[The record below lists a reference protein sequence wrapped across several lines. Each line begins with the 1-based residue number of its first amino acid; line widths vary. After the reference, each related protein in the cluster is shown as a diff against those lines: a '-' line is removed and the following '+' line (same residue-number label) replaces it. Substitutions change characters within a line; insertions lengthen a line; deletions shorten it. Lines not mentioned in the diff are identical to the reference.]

1 MAGVRL
7 QSVSKKFGE
16 TVVVDDVTLD
26 IADREFMVL
35 VGPSG
40 CGKSTTLRMI
50 AGLETSSGG
59 DIFIGDRRVNDL
71 GPKDRDIA
79 MVFQNYAL
87 YPHMNVYDNMAF
99 ALKMR
104 HMPRAEID
112 QRVKEAADILGL
124 GPLLKRK
131 PKEMSGGQRQR
142 AALGR
147 AIVRHPA
154 VFLMDE
160 PLSNLDA
167 KLRVQTRTEIVK
179 LHQRV
184 ATTMI
189 YVTHDQ
195 IEAMTMGHRIVVMKD
210 GVVQQVAPPQE
221 VYDRPANQFVAGFIG
236 SPTMSFLPCRIESD
250 GDALYARGPSF
261 KVRIPDERRPAL
273 RAAPAEAQAV
283 TLGVR
288 PEDISLHAD
297 ASSSIAAVVDVVE
310 PLGSEQVLYFTCDGE
325 RITARAPAE
334 ATVAPGDAIALGINP
349 KRMHLFDSATGAAY
363 F

>member
-1 MAGVRL
+1 MAAVRL
-7 QSVSKKFGE
+7 QSVRKCFGS
-16 TVVVDDVTLD
+16 TVVVDDVTLQID
-26 IADREFMVL
+26 DLEFLVL

-50 AGLETSSGG
+50 AGLEDVTSG

-87 YPHMNVYDNMAF
+87 YPHMDVYANMAF
-99 ALKMR
+99 GLQMR
-104 HMPRAEID
+104 GVERAEID
-112 QRVKEAADILGL
+112 RRVKEGADILDL

-131 PKEMSGGQRQR
+131 PKQLSGGQRQR

-147 AIVRHPA
+147 AIVRNPA

-167 KLRVQTRTEIVK
+167 KLRVQTRGEIVK

-189 YVTHDQ
+189 YVTHD
-195 IEAMTMGHRIVVMKD
+195 R
-210 GVVQQVAPPQE
+210 
-221 VYDRPANQFVAGFIG
+221 
-236 SPTMSFLPCRIESD
+236 FLPCRLEAE
-250 GDALYARGPSF
+250 GDALYVRGDGFS
-261 KVRIPDERRPAL
+261 VQVPDTRRAGL
-273 RAAPAEAQAV
+273 ANADRAAM

-288 PEDISLHAD
+288 PEDIAIHGD
-297 ASSSIAAVVDVVE
+297 GTIPAVVDIVE
-310 PLGSEQVLYFTCDGE
+310 PLGPENVVYLRCGSE
-325 RITARAPAE
+325 RITARTPPD
-334 ATVAPGDAIALGINP
+334 TAIAGGDNVRLGINAA
-349 KRMHLFDSATGAAY
+349 RMHLFDAASGNAY
-363 F
+363 V